1 MRYGKIN
8 CICSQGF
15 YFETAHRTISC
26 IKCGKINNVLEFPIK
41 SNDEV
46 IDGIEKDSVEGVDY
60 SLEEGKENGIDL

>member
-1 MRYGKIN
+1 MRYGNIN

-26 IKCGKINNVLEFPIK
+26 IKCGKIHNVLEFPIK

-46 IDGIEKDSVEGVDY
+46 IAGIEKDSVEGVDY
-60 SLEEGKENGIDL
+60 TPEEGEENGVEV